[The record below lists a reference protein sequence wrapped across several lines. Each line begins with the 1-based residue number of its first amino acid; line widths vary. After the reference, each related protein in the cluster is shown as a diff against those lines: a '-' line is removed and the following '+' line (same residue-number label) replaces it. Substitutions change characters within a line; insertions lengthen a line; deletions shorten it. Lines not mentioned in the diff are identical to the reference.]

1 MSFQCFVLT
10 ALCSKAKQLR
20 IVLRHGIRP
29 DFFEIHL
36 LLEWLI
42 HQKYPVRKD
51 TISVHLSYYTVYFA
65 VTKDCTFF
73 SLIK

>member
-1 MSFQCFVLT
+1 MDVEQIPSFCNL
-10 ALCSKAKQLR
+10 ALCIGGVFCTIEFMYVFLFNSSKN
-20 IVLRHGIRP
+20 I
-29 DFFEIHL
+29 D
-36 LLEWLI
+36 WLI

-51 TISVHLSYYTVYFA
+51 SISVHLSYYTMYFA